1 VYAGIV
7 RIAAAQI
14 ACAVG
19 DIESNVR
26 KIERFARQAHAASA
40 TMVLFPEMSDTGYS
54 MEQIRQRATGWKTG
68 AVHAI
73 RDLAK
78 ELSLWIVC
86 GVSERENAAIYNSQI
101 VATPDGKIAARYRK
115 THLFIP
121 EPIREDLCF
130 TPGGD
135 FVSFQAD
142 GFKFG
147 LTICYDLRFPEL
159 FRGLAVGH
167 ETSAFLL
174 SSAWPCPR
182 AHHFRSLAVARAIE
196 NQSYFVGA
204 NRVGT
209 DDGVQFCGQSVIID
223 PGGAILASGSD
234 ANEELIV
241 ADLSVESL
249 NSVRAQMLVFDHRRR
264 DLYA

>member
-1 VYAGIV
+1 MYADLV
-7 RIAAAQI
+7 KIAAAQI

-19 DIESNVR
+19 DIDSNVR
-26 KIERFARQAHAASA
+26 KIEDFARQAHARGA

-54 MEQIRQRATGWKTG
+54 RAQIQQHAIDWTKG
-68 AVHAI
+68 AVPAI

-78 ELSLWIVC
+78 ELSFWIVC
-86 GVSERENAAIYNSQI
+86 GVSERENNAIYNSQI
-101 VATPDGKIAARYRK
+101 VASPEGEIAARYRK
-115 THLFIP
+115 THLFTP

-135 FVSFQAD
+135 FASFKAD

-167 ETSAFLL
+167 QTSVFLL

-182 AHHFRSLAVARAIE
+182 AHHFRALAVARAIE
-196 NQSYFVGA
+196 NQSYFVAA
-204 NRVGT
+204 NRVGS
-209 DDGVQFCGQSVIID
+209 DEGVEFCGQSAIIE
-223 PGGAILASGSD
+223 PGGAILASATD
-234 ANEELIV
+234 TEEELIV
-241 ADLSVESL
+241 ADLSAEYL
-249 NSVRAQMLVFDHRRR
+249 NSVRGQMPVFDHRRR